1 MKSKNKNKNKAGK
14 QKPECAEEMMSPA
27 QRCAQFRS
35 RQSHSKSLAGRF
47 ESGLPFEIDD
57 FQRKAINALENG
69 QNVLVAAPTGAG
81 KPL

>member
-1 MKSKNKNKNKAGK
+1 MRGRNDVSRAKIRAVPK
-14 QKPECAEEMMSPA
+14 QTVAFKVSC
-27 QRCAQFRS
+27 
-35 RQSHSKSLAGRF
+35 GRF